1 MEELGKG
8 LNSMKV
14 IGTPEEDRVNY
25 PGSMELSET
34 EEPTNKHTHMFGITN
49 KPRYPCIKHFKVS
62 FQVLENPP
70 IEKKQS

>member
-34 EEPTNKHTHMFGITN
+34 EEPTNKHTPGTN
-49 KPRYPCIKHFKVS
+49 SLPPPGTHIADLEIGLHPG
-62 FQVLENPP
+62 FQTT
-70 IEKKQS
+70 